1 MSPTALDALVT
12 TLHAPRVAIFLMS
25 AVGAT
30 MWQIVVVANS
40 QLVLVDA

>member
-12 TLHAPRVAIFLMS
+12 TFHASRVAIFLMS